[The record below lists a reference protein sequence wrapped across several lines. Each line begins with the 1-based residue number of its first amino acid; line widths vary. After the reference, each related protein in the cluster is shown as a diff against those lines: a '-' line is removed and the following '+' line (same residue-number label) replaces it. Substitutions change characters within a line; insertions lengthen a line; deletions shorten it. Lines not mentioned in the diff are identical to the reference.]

1 MKFSRG
7 MSSASEA
14 KPPSSEQRRG
24 HKTRPGRRAK
34 ETAMSF
40 GFGGSPSPFGQQQQ
54 QQASPFGGGATP
66 SFGGGAAPN
75 AFGAA
80 AGGAFVGGS
89 QPGAFGAGA
98 GGFGTAGQQ
107 RPAFGS
113 ASSSPAF
120 GSGGFGTSA
129 PSPTSS
135 KRLSADLTSLPIPF
149 LETPFWQ
156 EGPRRR
162 PEVSAR
168 PARSV
173 PARPRLAAS
182 AGAPSVGTPRTL
194 AHSGVGAVLSVAPR
208 VEPRASRE
216 RGKQK
221 KRRIPREISAR
232 HPAAAFSKAAALR
245 RPRWSKRLEPTL
257 VCLRCPV

>member
-1 MKFSRG
+1 
-7 MSSASEA
+7 
-14 KPPSSEQRRG
+14 
-24 HKTRPGRRAK
+24 
-34 ETAMSF
+34 MSF

-80 AGGAFVGGS
+80 AGGAFVGGGS

-98 GGFGTAGQQ
+98 GGFGSAGQQ

-135 KRLSADLTSLPIPF
+135 KRLSADLTSL
-149 LETPFWQ
+149 
-156 EGPRRR
+156 
-162 PEVSAR
+162 
-168 PARSV
+168 
-173 PARPRLAAS
+173 
-182 AGAPSVGTPRTL
+182 
-194 AHSGVGAVLSVAPR
+194 LSP
-208 VEPRASRE
+208 
-216 RGKQK
+216 
-221 KRRIPREISAR
+221 
-232 HPAAAFSKAAALR
+232 FSKLHFGRRGHGAGWRFRHARRVWCQLARDWRLR
-245 RPRWSKRLEPTL
+245 RELLRWEHPEP
-257 VCLRCPV
+257 